1 MTKTEPSR
9 VVHYTLQ
16 LDSLGFRILVIVIYL
31 IFGICHLLFINLIGR
46 DQWIKKYWKNWN

>member
-1 MTKTEPSR
+1 MTKTEPSQ

-46 DQWIKKYWKNWN
+46 DQWIKKYWEN